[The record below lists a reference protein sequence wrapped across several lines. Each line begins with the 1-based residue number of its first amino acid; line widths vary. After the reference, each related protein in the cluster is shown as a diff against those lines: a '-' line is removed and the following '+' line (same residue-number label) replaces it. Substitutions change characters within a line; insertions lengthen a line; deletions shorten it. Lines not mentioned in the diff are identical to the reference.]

1 VTSLVASKLCR
12 SAEIGIT
19 KDGTMA
25 LDFRPRGREL
35 HRPGDIFREFWV
47 FEYSYRTVFEKKIVI
62 IKINRYVVSLRNP
75 PNPNLEF
82 LEN

>member
-25 LDFRPRGREL
+25 LDFRPLGREL
-35 HRPGDIFREFWV
+35 HKPRDIFREFWV
-47 FEYSYRTVFEKKIVI
+47 FGYSYRTVFEKKIVI